1 MYCPKCGKPISDD
14 SAFCRYCG
22 QSTSIL
28 GQTTDKSV
36 TASNQTYSQG
46 SSDKKKLVYVLV
58 SIIIV
63 IGIVFAYNNIL
74 FGDDKIA
81 YDMVVKASSN
91 FKDPSSVRL
100 TSGTLSQDKTYL
112 FCGINAKNGFGARGT
127 SYYSISSSGIILESD
142 SPGSLE
148 MSHNDLNID
157 KINKALER
165 HFGSD

>member
-1 MYCPKCGKPISDD
+1 MFCPKCGKSISDD

-22 QSTSIL
+22 QSTS
-28 GQTTDKSV
+28 GSVSKTDESTTTPTS
-36 TASNQTYSQG
+36 SYSQG
-46 SSDKKKLVYVLV
+46 SSNNKALIGVVAVIL
-58 SIIIV
+58 II
-63 IGIVFAYNNIL
+63 IGIVFAYNNML

-81 YDMVVKASSN
+81 YDMVIKASSN

-112 FCGINAKNGFGARGT
+112 FCGINAKNSFGARGT
-127 SYYSISSSGIILESD
+127 SYYSISSSGSIHESD

-148 MSHNDLNID
+148 MSHTALNID